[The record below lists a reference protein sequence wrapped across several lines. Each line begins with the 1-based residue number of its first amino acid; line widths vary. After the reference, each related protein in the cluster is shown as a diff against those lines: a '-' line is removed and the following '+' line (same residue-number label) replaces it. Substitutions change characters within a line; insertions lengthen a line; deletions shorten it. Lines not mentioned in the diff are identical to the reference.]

1 MSILRKDVLEQA
13 KGIGKADIVIGIPS
27 FQNAKTIAGVV
38 KAAGEGATAHLPGL
52 KVVLVDSDGR
62 STDGTRDIVRR
73 VILPKGAEM
82 IVTLYKG
89 PSGKG
94 SALRTIFEIADI
106 LDARACILL
115 DADSYSITPDWIQ
128 LLGEPILS
136 GSYGF
141 VAPHYLRDKHDA
153 TITNNLVY
161 PLNRALYGAGVRQP
175 IGGDFGLSGGLVK
188 TLAHQRIWE
197 SETDVNRFGVDIW
210 MTTTAINEGFR
221 VCQAS
226 LGAKVHDAKDPA
238 IHLGPMFKQVVGT
251 MLDLMRRYEGR
262 WKTAWGSGAVE
273 ILGGFHYVEV
283 EKTKISLPELAK
295 RFRNGLKECKEIW
308 QLTIP
313 QDSYSRVMELAHAD
327 MEKFH
332 FSMDLWARL
341 VYDFAV
347 AYNFAETDREKILD
361 ALLPLFFG
369 RTLSFTLECKNMS
382 AERADDLVEDVAGVF
397 ERAKPYL
404 MMRWDKASTKRVD

>member
-1 MSILRKDVLEQA
+1 MAETMSILRKDVLEQA
-13 KGIGKADIVIGIPS
+13 KVIGRADIVIGIPS
-27 FQNAKTIAGVV
+27 FQNAKTVAGVV
-38 KAAGEGATAHLPGL
+38 KAAGEGATAHFPSL

-62 STDGTRDIVRR
+62 STDGTRDIIRR
-73 VILPKGAEM
+73 AILPEGVEK
-82 IVTLYKG
+82 IVTLYRG
-89 PSGKG
+89 LSGKG

-115 DADSYSITPDWIQ
+115 DADSYSITPDWVH

-136 GSYGF
+136 GAYGF

-188 TLAHQRIWE
+188 TLVHRRVWE

-210 MTTTAINEGFR
+210 MTTIAINEGFR

-251 MLDLMRRYEGR
+251 MLSLMRQYEGR
-262 WKTAWGSGAVE
+262 WKAAWGSGAVE

-283 EKTKISLPELAK
+283 ERTKISLPELAK
-295 RFRNGLKECKEIW
+295 RFRNGLKEYKEFW

-313 QDSYSRVMELAHAD
+313 ENNYSRVMKLAHVD
-327 MEKFH
+327 MERFH
-332 FSMDLWARL
+332 FPIDLWAKL

-347 AYNFAETDREKILD
+347 AYNFGEADREKVLD

-369 RTLSFTLECKNMS
+369 RALSF
-382 AERADDLVEDVAGVF
+382 A
-397 ERAKPYL
+397 
-404 MMRWDKASTKRVD
+404 